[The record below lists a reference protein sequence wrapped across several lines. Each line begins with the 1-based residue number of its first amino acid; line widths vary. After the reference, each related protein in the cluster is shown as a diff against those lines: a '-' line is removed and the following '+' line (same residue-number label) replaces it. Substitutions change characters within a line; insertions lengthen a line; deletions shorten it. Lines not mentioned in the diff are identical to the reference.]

1 MAVVRREISAHEQFR
16 RRRGYSVTG
25 LGRALG
31 YSHTYVSR
39 VEGGQVKP
47 SPRYRRAVARLLKVP
62 EELIF
67 GEEAVT

>member
-1 MAVVRREISAHEQFR
+1 MAVRQEITRHEEFR
-16 RRRGYSVTG
+16 RRRGYGVTA
-25 LGRALG
+25 LARAIG

-67 GEEAVT
+67 GEEAA